1 MGLRPI
7 QLEPL
12 DKSSRINHSPS
23 AATHALNLSMGFFDR
38 FTGKSK
44 PSTPANHQPSPEP
57 EPAADNGAADTTQP
71 TGDTSPVGPRL
82 QAALE
87 LLEIRNL
94 DDARTIYEEVLN
106 SPAGNR
112 PDVLVRISG
121 DLGATGHIAAIPEL
135 IAPRYDAERHGPA
148 TGINLLQAYLALH
161 RPESAQHVLDLLFA
175 LKKPE
180 IEERLWGFSNAIAE
194 AMESNRHSGGDG
206 KTETKVELVSI
217 SKPIWS
223 YGLESMSDLL
233 PEKDPATKTVAFAQ
247 IALPDHDNTDELS
260 QKPEEALGRFC
271 RGLPMWLA
279 ESLYFSPQYNSLGV
293 VGILEQKSYMMF
305 PVSWT
310 ADNIRQLTETSGF
323 QIDYVVTGDLREQD
337 GDYELSLRLWEIK
350 GFRERKSFQVQWTPA
365 TADKV
370 LGELH
375 EHLRLF
381 FECREGPGLP
391 YQAPTS
397 AMAWINTLAAS
408 LTTFLGDKNVLPP
421 EHIVDLPSPLIDP
434 SSGDAA
440 ALARLTLADRA
451 QRAGLEV
458 PDAEYPDTES
468 VKAAQSA
475 LTP

>member
-1 MGLRPI
+1 
-7 QLEPL
+7 
-12 DKSSRINHSPS
+12 
-23 AATHALNLSMGFFDR
+23 MGFFDR
-38 FTGKSK
+38 LIGKSK
-44 PSTPANHQPSPEP
+44 PSTPANHEPVSQP
-57 EPAADNGAADTTQP
+57 EPAADDSNADNPQP
-71 TGDTSPVGPRL
+71 AGDASPVGPRL

-94 DDARTIYEEVLN
+94 DDARAIYEEVLN

-121 DLGATGHIAAIPEL
+121 DLGSTGHIAAIPEL
-135 IAPRYDAERHGPA
+135 IAPRYDADRHGPA
-148 TGINLLQAYLALH
+148 TGINLLQAYLALR

-175 LKKPE
+175 LKNPE

-194 AMESNRHSGGDG
+194 AMESGRHGGG
-206 KTETKVELVSI
+206 GEHGETKVELVSI

-223 YGLESMSDLL
+223 YGLESLPDLL
-233 PEKDPATKTVAFAQ
+233 PEKDPAAKTVAFAQ

-260 QKPEEALGRFC
+260 QNPEEALGRFC

-310 ADNIRQLTETSGF
+310 ADNIRQLIETSGF

-337 GDYELSLRLWEIK
+337 GDYELNLRLWEIK

-370 LGELH
+370 LGDLH

-391 YQAPTS
+391 YQSPNS
-397 AMAWINTLAAS
+397 AMAWINTLSAS

-421 EHIVDLPSPLIDP
+421 EHIVNLPSPLIDP
-434 SSGDAA
+434 NSSDAA

-458 PDAEYPDTES
+458 PEVDYPNSNLVADARAVLS
-468 VKAAQSA
+468 N
-475 LTP
+475 

>member
-1 MGLRPI
+1 
-7 QLEPL
+7 
-12 DKSSRINHSPS
+12 
-23 AATHALNLSMGFFDR
+23 MGFFDR
-38 FTGKSK
+38 LIGKSK
-44 PSTPANHQPSPEP
+44 PTSAANQNNSAPKPAEPEATVPEPSPDTASK
-57 EPAADNGAADTTQP
+57 PAIDP
-71 TGDTSPVGPRL
+71 VPVGPRL

-94 DDARTIYEEVLN
+94 DDARVIYEEVLN

-121 DLGATGHIAAIPEL
+121 DLGSTGHIAAIPEL

-148 TGINLLQAYLALH
+148 TGINLLQAYLALR

-175 LKKPE
+175 LKNPE

-194 AMESNRHSGGDG
+194 AMESGRHSGGG
-206 KTETKVELVSI
+206 EHGETKVELVSI

-223 YGLESMSDLL
+223 YGLESLPDLL
-233 PEKDPATKTVAFAQ
+233 PEKDPGAKTVAFAQ

-260 QKPEEALGRFC
+260 KAPEEALGRFC
-271 RGLPMWLA
+271 RGLPLWLA
-279 ESLYFSPQYNSLGV
+279 ESMYFSPQYNSLGV

-305 PVSWT
+305 PVVWT
-310 ADNIRQLTETSGF
+310 SDNIRQLIETSGF

-337 GDYELSLRLWEIK
+337 GDYQLGLHLWEIK

-391 YQAPTS
+391 YQAPSS

-408 LTTFLGDKNVLPP
+408 LTTFLHDKNVLPA
-421 EHIVDLPSPLIDP
+421 EQLVDLPSPLADP
-434 SSGDAA
+434 SSGDSA

-451 QRAGLEV
+451 KRAGLEIPAAEF
-458 PDAEYPDTES
+458 PDSAWVE
-468 VKAAQSA
+468 AARTA
-475 LTP
+475 LSE